1 MPGAFQLDAADL
13 EAALVVAGGIR
24 SGGRSLA
31 GQLLEFLQAL
41 ALFVQQALL
50 AVADQVA
57 VAGGGEGGGASHER
71 QAQEDKGQAMESHEF
86 IP

>member
-1 MPGAFQLDAADL
+1 MATRAFAEVPGAFQLDAADL

-57 VAGGGEGGGASHER
+57 VAGGGEGGGAGKQR
-71 QAQEDKGQAMESHEF
+71 Q
-86 IP
+86 

>member
-1 MPGAFQLDAADL
+1 MASSM
-13 EAALVVAGGIR
+13 LV
-24 SGGRSLA
+24 
-31 GQLLEFLQAL
+31 LLR
-41 ALFVQQALL
+41 FVQQALL

-57 VAGGGEGGGASHER
+57 VAGGGEGGGAGHER